1 VGRSGIMCI
10 KVGIFVITLLS
21 IRSVMATTTFIGD
34 YACKVDEKGRVL
46 LPAAFKKQLS
56 SSSTPDHFVVK
67 KDIFEKCLV
76 LFPGEEWERQCAIIR
91 ESVNPYNK
99 QHNVFMREFF
109 RGTAEVQLDTGGRLL
124 LPKRLLDTIEAGK
137 ELVLAGQD
145 GKIEIWDKERYEAVS
160 QPEQDFAALAESILG
175 GVNQ

>member
-1 VGRSGIMCI
+1 MCI
-10 KVGIFVITLLS
+10 KVDIFVLTLLS
-21 IRSVMATTTFIGD
+21 IRSEMATTTFIGD

-56 SSSTPDHFVVK
+56 SSSVPDHFVVK

-76 LFPGEEWERQCAIIR
+76 LYPGEEWERQCAIIR

-99 QHNVFMREFF
+99 QHNIFLREFF

-145 GKIEIWDKERYEAVS
+145 GKIEIWDKERYEAVG
-160 QPEQDFAALAESILG
+160 QPEQDFATLAESILG
-175 GVNQ
+175 GIKQ